1 MGFSLGGLIG
11 GGLGFLVGGPA
22 GAAIGAGFGSAASGG
37 STKDIITSAGLGY
50 LGGEFIPGLVG
61 GEAAAGTGASLASM
75 GGGQGLM
82 PGAAAGLSEM
92 GGGTGLLYGADAGA
106 GLSALGGMSAMDLG
120 ALGGVDYSLAGAGL
134 GGLGLTAPG
143 IDMAGLGAGMGPID
157 YSLGSATGIGS
168 TGAGSGGM
176 MDMLRRRMAAMG
188 MTPGNLGMVGGGL
201 NMLSGLY
208 GLNAAQQMQAMA
220 GRADPFST
228 YRPGYAAQLSQLT
241 ADPSRITSMPGYRAG
256 LQAVQRSMAAQGY
269 QGSGNMMAAMAKYGG
284 DFYGQEVN
292 RLASL
297 GGANI
302 SPQTALMGQGM
313 ASDLAS
319 RGLASLGYGTRMMA
333 G

>member
-1 MGFSLGGLIG
+1 MGFSLGSLA
-11 GGLGFLVGGPA
+11 GGLVGFALGGPA

-50 LGGEFIPGLVG
+50 LGGEFLPGLGG
-61 GEAAAGTGASLASM
+61 GEAAAGSGASLASM
-75 GGGQGLM
+75 GGGTGLL
-82 PGAAAGLSEM
+82 PGAAGEGLTL
-92 GGGTGLLYGADAGA
+92 GGGVGLGTGLGT
-106 GLSALGGMSAMDLG
+106 GLGMDLG
-120 ALGGVDYSLAGAGL
+120 AGLGSMGAIDYSLGGMGF
-134 GGLGLTAPG
+134 GGLGLTAPAM
-143 IDMAGLGAGMGPID
+143 DMAGIGAGVGPID
-157 YSLGSATGIGS
+157 YSLA
-168 TGAGSGGM
+168 GGM
-176 MDMLRRRMAAMG
+176 PAGGVAGGGSVMDMLRRRMGALG
-188 MTPGNLGMVGGGL
+188 MTPSNLGMIGGGL
-201 NMLSGLY
+201 NLVSGLY
-208 GLNAAQQMQAMA
+208 GLNAAQQMQAMT
-220 GRADPFST
+220 GRADPFGA

-269 QGSGNMMAAMAKYGG
+269 QGSGNMMAALQKYGG

-302 SPQTALMGQGM
+302 SPQIALQGQGM
-313 ASDLAS
+313 AADLAS